1 MVNGNYM
8 PLKEG
13 GRNEFVKRSLTPGSP
28 GERSDGINQTARH

>member
-13 GRNEFVKRSLTPGSP
+13 GEEMNLSKEVTDPR
-28 GERSDGINQTARH
+28 TARKGVMA